1 VRIQIFL
8 PFLSYLSQISLNLFT
23 GVVKGGKKKR
33 DGFGA
38 EKTRLAPLPP
48 RHAELDSA
56 SQI

>member
-1 VRIQIFL
+1 MTQIYGNHGRIE
-8 PFLSYLSQISLNLFT
+8 
-23 GVVKGGKKKR
+23 KKR

-56 SQI
+56 SQRRDPEINSG